1 MAVCEVKQ
9 RTHKR
14 VCIGSLNHKIE
25 IYVRSIEAPVEGGV
39 DFSDNFTLKKTVW
52 AMVETVSGETMFNAS
67 NIETVVTHQFYIRY
81 IPDVDI
87 VDVIVYGGLRYK
99 IVNVENLNNENYFI
113 LIKASDRGDSDLPVN
128 EF

>member
-1 MAVCEVKQ
+1 MAVCKVTQ

-14 VCIGSLNHKIE
+14 VCIGSLNRKIE
-25 IYVRSIEAPVEGGV
+25 IHVRSIKAPAKGSV
-39 DFSDNFTLKKTVW
+39 DFSDKYTLKKKVW
-52 AMVETVSGETMFNAS
+52 AMIETVSGETMFNAS

-87 VDVIVYGGLRYK
+87 VDVIVYGGLRYTL
-99 IVNVENLNNENYFI
+99 VNVENLNNENYFL
-113 LIKASDRGDSDLPVN
+113 LIKASDRGDSDLPAN

>member
-1 MAVCEVKQ
+1 MAVCKVKQ

-25 IYVRSIEAPVEGGV
+25 IYVRSIKAPAKGSV
-39 DFSDNFTLKKTVW
+39 DFSDEFTLKKIVW
-52 AMVETVSGETMFNAS
+52 AMIESVSGETMFNAS

-81 IPDVDI
+81 IPGVDI

-99 IVNVENLNNENYFI
+99 IVNVENLNNENYFL
-113 LIKASDRGDSDLPVN
+113 LIKTSDRGDSDLAVN

>member
-1 MAVCEVKQ
+1 MAVCKVQQ

-14 VCIGSLNHKIE
+14 VCIGSLNRRVE
-25 IYVRSIEAPVEGGV
+25 IYVRNIKAPAKGSV
-39 DFSDNFTLKKTVW
+39 DFSDEFTLKKTVW
-52 AMVETVSGETMFNAS
+52 AMIESVSGETMFNAS

-81 IPDVDI
+81 IPGVDI

-99 IVNVENLNNENYFI
+99 IVNVENLNNENYFL
-113 LIKASDRGDSDLPVN
+113 LIKTSDRGDSDLPAN